1 MNNLKQEAAKAALQL
16 LEPDQ
21 LIGLGVGST
30 IAYFIALI
38 ASSVSFKS
46 SLKFTSPSLETKMLL
61 KENGLICIDDS
72 TITALDY
79 YFDSC
84 DQVDSHLNAFKSG
97 GGVHTGE
104 KIMANMAKQFIL
116 LVDGPKMVE
125 KLTTQHPLCVEII
138 PEAWLSVYKK
148 INSSYSTAISEIALR
163 KSEQKSGPLLSE
175 RGNFLAD
182 IYFSKLPDILDLNKQ
197 IKHITG
203 VVEHSLFYQLC
214 SLCLLATEDGV
225 THLFANRV
233 GESKTDRETTK

>member
-1 MNNLKQEAAKAALQL
+1 MKNLKQEAAKAALHL

-30 IAYFIALI
+30 IAYFIELI
-38 ASSVSFKS
+38 ASSISFKS
-46 SLKFTSPSLETKMLL
+46 SLKFASPSLETKILL
-61 KENGLICIDDS
+61 QENGLICIDNS
-72 TITALDY
+72 TLAKLDY

-104 KIMANMAKQFIL
+104 KIMANMAQQFIL
-116 LVDGPKMVE
+116 LVDGAKMVE
-125 KLTTQHPLCVEII
+125 KHNTKHPLCVEII
-138 PEAWLSVYKK
+138 PDAWLSVLKELK
-148 INSSYSTAISEIALR
+148 SSYSTAISDIVLR

-182 IYFSKLPDILDLNKQ
+182 IYFSKLPNLFDLNKQ
-197 IKHITG
+197 IKLITG

-214 SLCLLATEDGV
+214 STCLLATEDGV
-225 THLFANRV
+225 IHHFANRI
-233 GESKTDRETTK
+233 GESNTDRKGTQ